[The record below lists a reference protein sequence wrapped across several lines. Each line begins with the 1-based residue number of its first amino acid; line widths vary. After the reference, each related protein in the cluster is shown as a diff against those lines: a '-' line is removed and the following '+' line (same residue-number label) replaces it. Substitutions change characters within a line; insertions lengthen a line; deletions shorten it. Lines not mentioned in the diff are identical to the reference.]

1 MKYLSSYKLFE
12 NVQKAKSILKS
23 LDLDTNDDRYK
34 KIAKILEKNLEHIND
49 FSDIL
54 IEELNYLLI
63 NRVPRVLRRIRIFY
77 KKIW

>member
-63 NRVPRVLRRIRIFY
+63 HRVPRVLRRIRIFY

>member
-23 LDLDTNDDRYK
+23 LSLDTNDDRYK